1 MSNSGNTLSKK
12 TIAIISIIA
21 ILLIAAIVAVVVFLR
36 DQGQTSAMAENNPQS
51 VAEEQNAEPEQQS
64 TPEEQSAETPST
76 DDGTQIPTDVASVD
90 DATTE
95 GTDNAGTQTPSTT
108 GTTTGTTGG
117 TATTSTTTGNTQ
129 NAGTTTTTDANNI
142 QESVIEETQTT
153 YDEEKV
159 KVEEGEI
166 LSWTPEAPLTVLVGM
181 ANNMKLNAPKLVTDK
196 TSVVVNKDGTE
207 AEDQTKVDLTQK
219 IKYTVTIENLGNVAG
234 VIEATDS
241 FDVIPEGLDLS
252 SATDLSAVLTDV
264 EGNTVETEEPIFDF
278 SKDIVMEGN
287 KVILKN
293 DITLEA
299 GQKLELTYA
308 LKVNPDYLKD
318 GENLVA
324 SKDIAKNIV
333 TINNVPV
340 EDDKEYD
347 AVEPIIKAKKT
358 SVITRNGTEI
368 AGTAEDPAKVGDIIT
383 YTIHIENNG
392 GADTNIKVKDNNLAE
407 ILTKAD
413 FLGASRSD
421 KVPVSKDDLLNE
433 MEIMMYHERPLD
445 IVFKVQLKD
454 ISGIITNG
462 ITVTNP
468 DEENPDPDVEDP
480 DEISTVNITAEKHAD
495 KEQVKEK
502 EEIKYTIT
510 LTNTGNTAGS
520 TVVKDTIPEG
530 TTFKAGTVEIN
541 GVVDATKTAEDLAK
555 GITVNVPANNG
566 TATVAFVVTANVLPE
581 GKENATIK
589 ANVEA
594 NAARPVPAWLELN
607 NETLSG
613 KVVRLASR
621 EDVDIPVE
629 EHLIVE
635 LYSK

>member
-153 YDEEKV
+153 YDEERV

-241 FDVIPEGLDLS
+241 FDAIPEGLDLS
-252 SATDLSAVLTDV
+252 SATDLSAILTDV
-264 EGNTVETEEPIFDF
+264 EGNTVETEEPVFDF

-299 GQKLELTYA
+299 GQKLELVYA
-308 LKVNPDYLKD
+308 LKVNP
-318 GENLVA
+318 
-324 SKDIAKNIV
+324 
-333 TINNVPV
+333 
-340 EDDKEYD
+340 EDRK
-347 AVEPIIKAKKT
+347 
-358 SVITRNGTEI
+358 SV
-368 AGTAEDPAKVGDIIT
+368 V
-383 YTIHIENNG
+383 
-392 GADTNIKVKDNNLAE
+392 
-407 ILTKAD
+407 
-413 FLGASRSD
+413 
-421 KVPVSKDDLLNE
+421 
-433 MEIMMYHERPLD
+433 
-445 IVFKVQLKD
+445 
-454 ISGIITNG
+454 
-462 ITVTNP
+462 
-468 DEENPDPDVEDP
+468 
-480 DEISTVNITAEKHAD
+480 
-495 KEQVKEK
+495 
-502 EEIKYTIT
+502 
-510 LTNTGNTAGS
+510 
-520 TVVKDTIPEG
+520 
-530 TTFKAGTVEIN
+530 
-541 GVVDATKTAEDLAK
+541 
-555 GITVNVPANNG
+555 
-566 TATVAFVVTANVLPE
+566 
-581 GKENATIK
+581 
-589 ANVEA
+589 
-594 NAARPVPAWLELN
+594 
-607 NETLSG
+607 
-613 KVVRLASR
+613 
-621 EDVDIPVE
+621 
-629 EHLIVE
+629 
-635 LYSK
+635 

>member
-129 NAGTTTTTDANNI
+129 NAGTTTITTDANNI

-207 AEDQTKVDLTQK
+207 AEDQTKIDLTQK

-234 VIEATDS
+234 TIEATDS
-241 FDVIPEGLDLS
+241 FDAIPEGLDLS
-252 SATDLSAVLTDV
+252 SATDLSAILTDV

-324 SKDIAKNIV
+324 SKDITKNIV

-347 AVEPIIKAKKT
+347 AVEPIIKAEKT

-368 AGTAEDPAKVGDIIT
+368 AGTEKRSSKSWRYNYI
-383 YTIHIENNG
+383 YNSYR
-392 GADTNIKVKDNNLAE
+392 KQWW
-407 ILTKAD
+407 
-413 FLGASRSD
+413 SRYNYKS
-421 KVPVSKDDLLNE
+421 
-433 MEIMMYHERPLD
+433 
-445 IVFKVQLKD
+445 
-454 ISGIITNG
+454 
-462 ITVTNP
+462 
-468 DEENPDPDVEDP
+468 
-480 DEISTVNITAEKHAD
+480 
-495 KEQVKEK
+495 
-502 EEIKYTIT
+502 
-510 LTNTGNTAGS
+510 
-520 TVVKDTIPEG
+520 
-530 TTFKAGTVEIN
+530 
-541 GVVDATKTAEDLAK
+541 
-555 GITVNVPANNG
+555 
-566 TATVAFVVTANVLPE
+566 
-581 GKENATIK
+581 
-589 ANVEA
+589 
-594 NAARPVPAWLELN
+594 
-607 NETLSG
+607 
-613 KVVRLASR
+613 
-621 EDVDIPVE
+621 
-629 EHLIVE
+629 
-635 LYSK
+635 